1 MSSRPPLQPPEENT
15 NHLLKVAH
23 EALERRIQ
31 AGVQAAGHPVRRAHA
46 AVFVN
51 IDSEGTRLTE
61 LAERAAMT
69 PQAMGELVDD
79 LASRGYVERIADPSD
94 RRAKLIVLTD
104 LGYDAVEAA
113 FATIGGIEVAL
124 ETLLGRA
131 ALVRLRS
138 ALLKVATLPPPEPA

>member
-1 MSSRPPLQPPEENT
+1 MSRRAPLQPPAENT

-23 EALERRIQ
+23 EALERRIH
-31 AGVQAAGHPVRRAHA
+31 AGVRDAGHPVRPAHG

-61 LAERAAMT
+61 LAERAVMT

-79 LASRGYVERIADPSD
+79 LARRGYVERIPDPSD
-94 RRAKLIVLTD
+94 RPAKLIVLTD
-104 LGYDAVEAA
+104 LGYDAVESA
-113 FATIGGIEVAL
+113 FDTIRGIEEAL
-124 ETLLGRA
+124 EAALGRA

-138 ALLKVATLPPPEPA
+138 ALRKVAARESTEPA